1 MTQRLPLVAAQPGIW
16 MAEKLS
22 TLPSA
27 WSVAHYVE
35 LTGELDT
42 SLLAKAVVAG
52 LEQADTLRMRFSEDN
67 GEIWQWVDSALA
79 FAQPEIIDLREK
91 SNPHEAARALMQAD
105 LQQDIRADGN
115 KPLVFHLLIQVGEK
129 RWYWYQR
136 YHHLLVDGFSFPAI
150 TRQIAAIY
158 RAWLH
163 GEPTPDSP
171 FTPFAEVVE
180 EYQQYRQSDAWQRD
194 GAFWSEQRKQLP
206 PPASLSNNP
215 LPGRSASADIIRMK
229 LTAPE
234 GAFRR
239 LAARMP
245 DVQRAD
251 LALALVA
258 LWLGRLCSRMD
269 YAAGFIFMRRM
280 GSAALTSTGPVLNVL
295 PFGVRLDA
303 AESLPVLAQRLA
315 GQLKKMRRHQR
326 YDAEQIVR
334 DSGRAAGAE
343 PLFGPVLNVKIF
355 DYQLNIPGVQ
365 AQTHTL
371 ATGPVNDL
379 ELALFPDENGGLSIE
394 ILANKQRYDAET
406 LAQHASRLIGLIEQ
420 FADNPALCCGDAG
433 MLLPTEHE
441 RLAKI
446 NDTTVEIPSTTLSGL
461 VAQQADKTPD
471 APALAD
477 ARYQFSYREMRQQV
491 VALASLLRARG
502 VKPGDSVAVALPR
515 SVFLTLALH
524 GIVEAGAA
532 WLPLDTGYPD
542 DRLRMML
549 EDAKP
554 KLLIATNEQLSR
566 FSDIPGLESLCYD
579 SPLPAEDAD
588 PLALS
593 QPNHTAY
600 IIFTSGSTGRPKGVM
615 VGQTAI
621 VNRLLW
627 MQNHYPLTADDVVA
641 QKTPCSF
648 DVSVW
653 EFFWPFIAGAKL
665 VMAEPEAHRDP
676 LAMQQ
681 FFAQY
686 RVTTTHFVPSML
698 AAFVASMTPETA
710 RESCAS
716 LKRVFCSGE
725 ALPADL
731 CREWE
736 QLTHAPL
743 HNLYGPTEAAVD
755 VSWYPA
761 WGEDLAA
768 VTGNSVPI
776 GYPVWNTGLRIL
788 DAMMRPVPF
797 GVAGDLYLTGIQLAQ
812 GYLGRPDLTVSRFIA
827 DPFNAGER
835 MYRTGD
841 VARWLE
847 NGAVEYLGRS
857 DDQLKIR
864 GQRIE
869 LGEID
874 RVMQQLPDVEHAVA
888 HACVFNQA
896 AATGGDARQLVGY
909 LVSQSGLPLDTSA
922 LREKL
927 REKLPAH
934 MVPTVLLQL
943 AELPLSANGK
953 LDRKALPMPQL
964 TSRTSGRAPR
974 AGTETT
980 IAQSFAAL
988 LGCEVNDV
996 AADFFA
1002 LGGHS
1007 LLAMK
1012 LAAQLSRVFERQV
1025 TPGQIMVA
1033 STVEQLS
1040 ALLESTDDEQ
1050 SQRLGF
1056 EALLPLRES
1065 HGPTLFCFH
1074 PASGFAWQFSVLSR
1088 YLSPQWS
1095 IIGIQSP
1102 RPDGPMQTAE
1112 NLDAVC
1118 EHHLA
1123 TLLSQRPH
1131 GPYYLLGYSLG
1142 GTLAQGIA
1150 ARLHARGETVAFL
1163 GLLDTWPPETQN
1175 WQEKEA
1181 NGLDPAVLA
1190 EIEREREAFLAA
1202 QQGNASVALFNAI
1215 EGNYADA
1222 VRLLTT
1228 AHSVP
1233 FAGHATLFVAERTLV
1248 PGVSPERSWSPWISS
1263 LDVYRQDCA
1272 HVDIISPASFEA
1284 IGPVINALINKS
1296 V

>member
-35 LTGELDT
+35 LTGELDAL
-42 SLLAKAVVAG
+42 LLAKAVVAG
-52 LEQADTLRMRFSEDN
+52 LEQADTLRMQFSEDN
-67 GEIWQWVDSALA
+67 GEVWQWVDPALT

-115 KPLVFHLLIQVGEK
+115 KPLVFHQLLQVGDK

-158 RAWLH
+158 RAWLD
-163 GEPTPDSP
+163 GESTPDSP

-194 GAFWSEQRKQLP
+194 GAFWREQRKQLP

-303 AESLPVLAQRLA
+303 AESLPALAQRLA

-355 DYQLNIPGVQ
+355 DYHLNIPGVQ

-420 FADNPALCCGDAG
+420 FADNPSLCCGDAG

-446 NDTTVEIPSTTLSGL
+446 NDTTVEIPFTTLSAL
-461 VAQQADKTPD
+461 VTQQADKTPD

-491 VALASLLRARG
+491 VALASLLRERG
-502 VKPGDSVAVALPR
+502 VRPSDSVAVALPR

-554 KLLIATNEQLSR
+554 KLLIATEEQLAR

-579 SPLPAEDAD
+579 SPLPAEDAA

-681 FFAQY
+681 FFARY
-686 RVTTTHFVPSML
+686 GVTTTHFVPSML
-698 AAFVASMTPETA
+698 AAFVASLTPETA
-710 RESCAS
+710 WGSCAS

-812 GYLGRPDLTVSRFIA
+812 GYLGRPDLTASRFIA
-827 DPFNAGER
+827 DPFNVGER

-909 LVSQSGLPLDTSA
+909 LVSQSGLPLDTTV
-922 LREKL
+922 LRERL

-964 TSRTSGRAPR
+964 TSRVSGRAPR

-988 LGCEVNDV
+988 LDCEVNDV
-996 AADFFA
+996 EADFFA

-1012 LAAQLSRVFERQV
+1012 LAAQLSRIFERRV

-1040 ALLESTDDEQ
+1040 ALLESNDDEQ

-1056 EALLPLRES
+1056 ETLLPLRES

-1095 IIGIQSP
+1095 IMGIQSP

-1112 NLDAVC
+1112 NLDSVC

-1123 TLLSQRPH
+1123 TLLSQQPH

-1202 QQGNASVALFNAI
+1202 QQGNASEALFNAI

-1248 PGVSPERSWSPWISS
+1248 PGVSPERSWAPWISS
-1263 LDVYRQDCA
+1263 LDVYRHDCA
-1272 HVDIISPASFEA
+1272 HVDIISPVSFEV
-1284 IGPVINALINKS
+1284 IGPIINTLINKS

>member
-35 LTGELDT
+35 LTGELDAP
-42 SLLAKAVVAG
+42 LLAKAVVAG

-67 GEIWQWVDSALA
+67 GEVWQWVDSALA
-79 FAQPEIIDLREK
+79 FAPPEIIDLREK
-91 SNPHEAARALMQAD
+91 SDPHAAARALMQAD
-105 LQQDIRADGN
+105 LQQDIRADGT

-163 GEPTPDSP
+163 GESTPESP
-171 FTPFAEVVE
+171 FTPFSEVVE

-194 GAFWSEQRKQLP
+194 GAFWTEQRKQLP
-206 PPASLSNNP
+206 PPASLSNKP
-215 LPGRSASADIIRMK
+215 LPGRSASADIIRLK

-234 GAFRR
+234 GEFRR

-258 LWLGRLCSRMD
+258 LWLGRLCSRME

-295 PFGVRLDA
+295 PFGVQLNA
-303 AESLPVLAQRLA
+303 AESLPALAQRLA
-315 GQLKKMRRHQR
+315 AQLKKMRRHQR

-394 ILANKQRYDAET
+394 ILANKQRYDAAT
-406 LAQHASRLIGLIEQ
+406 LAQHASRLTALIAQ
-420 FADNPALCCGDAG
+420 FADNPSLCCGDAG

-446 NDTTVEIPSTTLSGL
+446 NDTTVAIPSTTLSAL

-491 VALASLLRARG
+491 VALARRLRERG
-502 VKPGDSVAVALPR
+502 VQPGDSVAVALPR

-554 KLLIATNEQLSR
+554 KLLIATEEQLAR
-566 FSDIPGLESLCYD
+566 FSDIPELESLCYNA
-579 SPLPAEDAD
+579 PLPEEDAA

-681 FFAQY
+681 FFAQSG
-686 RVTTTHFVPSML
+686 VTTTHFVPSML
-698 AAFVASMTPETA
+698 AAFVASLTPETA

-761 WGEDLAA
+761 WGDDLAA

-812 GYLGRPDLTVSRFIA
+812 GYLGRADLTASRFIA
-827 DPFNAGER
+827 DPFNPGER

-922 LREKL
+922 LRETL

-974 AGTETT
+974 AGTETA

-988 LGCEVNDV
+988 LDCEVNDV
-996 AADFFA
+996 EADFFA

-1012 LAAQLSRVFERQV
+1012 LAAQLSQIFERQV

-1040 ALLESTDDEQ
+1040 ALLESNDDEQ

-1056 EALLPLRES
+1056 ETLLPLRES

-1123 TLLSQRPH
+1123 TLLSQQPH

-1202 QQGNASVALFNAI
+1202 QQGNASEALFNAI

-1272 HVDIISPASFEA
+1272 HVDIITPEAFEK
-1284 IGPVINALINKS
+1284 IGPVMRDLLQNIQ
-1296 V
+1296 

>member
-35 LTGELDT
+35 LTGELDAL
-42 SLLAKAVVAG
+42 LLAKAVVAG
-52 LEQADTLRMRFSEDN
+52 LEQADTLRMQFSEDN
-67 GEIWQWVDSALA
+67 GEVWQWVEPALT

-115 KPLVFHLLIQVGEK
+115 KPLVFHQLIQVGDK

-158 RAWLH
+158 RAWLD
-163 GEPTPDSP
+163 GESTPDSP

-194 GAFWSEQRKQLP
+194 GAFWREQRKQLP

-303 AESLPVLAQRLA
+303 AESLPALAQRLA

-355 DYQLNIPGVQ
+355 DYHLNIPGVQ

-420 FADNPALCCGDAG
+420 FADNPSLCCGDAG

-446 NDTTVEIPSTTLSGL
+446 NDTTVEIPFTTLSAL
-461 VAQQADKTPD
+461 VTQQADKTPD

-491 VALASLLRARG
+491 VALASLLRERG
-502 VKPGDSVAVALPR
+502 VRPGDSVAVALPR

-554 KLLIATNEQLSR
+554 KLLIATNEQLAR

-579 SPLPAEDAD
+579 SPLPAEDAA

-627 MQNHYPLTADDVVA
+627 MQNHYSLTADDVVA

-686 RVTTTHFVPSML
+686 GVTTTHFVPSML
-698 AAFVASMTPETA
+698 AAFVASLTPETA

-812 GYLGRPDLTVSRFIA
+812 GYLGRPDLTASRFIA
-827 DPFNAGER
+827 DPFNVGER

-909 LVSQSGLPLDTSA
+909 LVSQSGLPLDTA
-922 LREKL
+922 VLRERL

-964 TSRTSGRAPR
+964 TSRVSGRAPR

-1050 SQRLGF
+1050 SQHMGF

-1095 IIGIQSP
+1095 IMGIQSP

-1112 NLDAVC
+1112 NLDSVC

-1123 TLLSQRPH
+1123 TLLSQQPH

-1150 ARLHARGETVAFL
+1150 ARLHARGEMVAFL

-1202 QQGNASVALFNAI
+1202 QQGNASEALFNAI

-1233 FAGHATLFVAERTLV
+1233 FAVHATLFVAERTLV
-1248 PGVSPERSWSPWISS
+1248 PGVSPERSWLPWISS

>member
-1 MTQRLPLVAAQPGIW
+1 MTQHLPLVAAQPGIW

-35 LTGELDT
+35 LTGELNAP
-42 SLLAKAVVAG
+42 LLVKAVVAG

-67 GEIWQWVDSALA
+67 GEVWQWVDAELV
-79 FAQPEIIDLREK
+79 FAQPDIIDLREK

-105 LQQDIRADGN
+105 LQQDIRADGD

-150 TRQIAAIY
+150 TRQITAIY

-163 GEPTPDSP
+163 GEATPESP

-180 EYQQYRQSDAWQRD
+180 EYQQYRQSEAWQRD

-206 PPASLSNNP
+206 PPASLSSKP
-215 LPGRSASADIIRMK
+215 LPGRSASADIIRLK

-295 PFGVRLDA
+295 PFGVKLDA
-303 AESLPVLAQRLA
+303 AESLPALAQRLA

-355 DYQLNIPGVQ
+355 DYQLAIPGVQ

-394 ILANKQRYDAET
+394 ILANKQRYEAET

-446 NDTTVEIPSTTLSGL
+446 NDTTVEIPSTTLSAL

-477 ARYQFSYREMRQQV
+477 ACYQFSYREMRQQV
-491 VALASLLRARG
+491 VALAQLLCERG
-502 VKPGDSVAVALPR
+502 VRPGDSVAVALPR
-515 SVFLTLALH
+515 SVFLALALH

-554 KLLIATNEQLSR
+554 KLLIATDEQLAR
-566 FSDIPGLESLCYD
+566 FSDIPGLESLCYNA
-579 SPLPAEDAD
+579 PLPIVNAA

-686 RVTTTHFVPSML
+686 GVTTTHFVPSML
-698 AAFVASMTPETA
+698 AAFVASLTPETA
-710 RESCAS
+710 RESCGS
-716 LKRVFCSGE
+716 LQRVFCSGE

-761 WGEDLAA
+761 WGDELAA

-812 GYLGRPDLTVSRFIA
+812 GYLGRPDLSASRFIA

-874 RVMQQLPDVEHAVA
+874 RVMQQMPDIEHAVA

-922 LREKL
+922 LRESL

-964 TSRTSGRAPR
+964 TSRTSGRAPHP
-974 AGTETT
+974 GTETT

-996 AADFFA
+996 EADFFA

-1040 ALLESTDDEQ
+1040 ALLESHDDEQ
-1050 SQRLGF
+1050 TQRLGF
-1056 EALLPLRES
+1056 ETLLPLRES

-1123 TLLSQRPH
+1123 TLLSQQPH

-1202 QQGNASVALFNAI
+1202 QQGNASEALFTAI

-1233 FAGHATLFVAERTLV
+1233 FAGHATLFVAERTLI
-1248 PGVSPERSWSPWISS
+1248 PGVNPERSWSPWISS
-1263 LDVYRQDCA
+1263 LDVYCHDCA
-1272 HVDIISPASFEA
+1272 HVDIISPGSFET
-1284 IGPVINALINKS
+1284 IGPVINTLINNS

>member
-1 MTQRLPLVAAQPGIW
+1 MTQHLPLVAAQPGIW

-22 TLPSA
+22 TLPSP

-35 LTGELDT
+35 LTGALNAP
-42 SLLAKAVVAG
+42 LLAKAVVAG
-52 LEQADTLRMRFSEDN
+52 LDQADTLRMRFSEDN
-67 GEIWQWVDSALA
+67 GEVWQWVDPAIV
-79 FAQPEIIDLREK
+79 FAEPDIIDLRTNN
-91 SNPHEAARALMQAD
+91 SPHEAARALMQAD
-105 LQQDIRADGN
+105 LQQDIRADGT
-115 KPLVFHLLIQVGEK
+115 KPLVCHQLIQVEDN

-158 RAWLH
+158 RAWQR
-163 GEPTPDSP
+163 GEPTPASP

-180 EYQQYRQSDAWQRD
+180 EYQQYRHSEAYHRD
-194 GAFWSEQRKQLP
+194 GAFWAEQRGQLP
-206 PPASLSNNP
+206 PPASLSSKP
-215 LPGRSASADIIRMK
+215 LPGRSASADIIRMQ
-229 LTAPE
+229 LTAPD
-234 GAFRR
+234 GAFRQ

-280 GSAALTSTGPVLNVL
+280 GSAALTATGPVLNVL
-295 PFGVRLDA
+295 PFGVKLDA
-303 AESLPVLAQRLA
+303 AESLPALAQRLA

-334 DSGRAAGAE
+334 DGGRAGGEEA
-343 PLFGPVLNVKIF
+343 LFGPVLNVKIF
-355 DYQLNIPGVQ
+355 DYQLDIPGVQ

-379 ELALFPDENGGLSIE
+379 ELALFPDENGGLSVE
-394 ILANKQRYDAET
+394 ILANKQRYDEAT
-406 LAQHASRLIGLIEQ
+406 LAQHAQRLTALMGQ
-420 FADNPALCCGDAG
+420 FAENPALRCGDAD
-433 MLLPTEHE
+433 MLLPIEQE
-441 RLAKI
+441 QLAQI
-446 NDTTVEIPSTTLSGL
+446 NDTAVDIPFTTLSAL
-461 VAQQADKTPD
+461 VADQAAKTPD

-477 ARYQFSYREMRQQV
+477 AHYQFSYREMREQV
-491 VALASLLRARG
+491 VALAKVLRERG
-502 VKPGDSVAVALPR
+502 VRPGDSVAVALPR

-549 EDAKP
+549 EDARP
-554 KLLIATNEQLSR
+554 TLLITTDEQLSR
-566 FSDIPGLESLCYD
+566 FRDIPGLDSMCYNA
-579 SPLPAEDAD
+579 PLPGGDTS
-588 PLALS
+588 PCALS
-593 QPNHTAY
+593 RPEHTAY

-615 VGQTAI
+615 VGQIAI

-676 LAMQQ
+676 LEMQQ
-681 FFAQY
+681 FFALY
-686 RVTTTHFVPSML
+686 GVTTTHFVPSML
-698 AAFVASMTPETA
+698 AAFVASLTPETA
-710 RESCAS
+710 RESCAT
-716 LKRVFCSGE
+716 LKQVFCSGE
-725 ALPADL
+725 ALPAEL

-736 QLTHAPL
+736 QLTQAPL

-761 WGEDLAA
+761 CGDTLAA

-788 DAMMRPVPF
+788 DAMMRPVPV

-812 GYLGRPDLTVSRFIA
+812 GYLGRPDLTASRFIA

-874 RVMQQLPDVEHAVA
+874 RVMQMLPDVEHAVA
-888 HACVFNQA
+888 HACVFNLA
-896 AATGGDARQLVGY
+896 VETGGDARQLVGY
-909 LVSQSGLPLDTSA
+909 LVSQSGLPLDMSA
-922 LREKL
+922 LRESL

-953 LDRKALPMPQL
+953 LDRKTLPMPQL
-964 TSRTSGRAPR
+964 TPRVAGRSPR
-974 AGTETT
+974 AGTEST
-980 IAQSFAAL
+980 IAGAFSAL

-996 AADFFA
+996 EADFFA

-1056 EALLPLRES
+1056 EALLPLRTS

-1088 YLSPQWS
+1088 YLSPEWS

-1102 RPDGPMQTAE
+1102 RPHGPMQTAA
-1112 NLDAVC
+1112 NLDEVC
-1118 EHHLA
+1118 EYHLK
-1123 TLLSQRPH
+1123 TLLEQQPH

-1150 ARLHARGETVAFL
+1150 ARLQARGERVAFL

-1190 EIEREREAFLAA
+1190 EIDREREAFLAA
-1202 QQGNASVALFNAI
+1202 QQGNASDALFSAI

-1233 FAGHATLFVAERTLV
+1233 FDGNATLFVAERTL
-1248 PGVSPERSWSPWISS
+1248 PLGVSPERSWSPWISS
-1263 LDVYRQDCA
+1263 LDIYRQDCA
-1272 HVDIISPASFEA
+1272 HVDIISPTAFER
-1284 IGPVINALINKS
+1284 IGPVINRLVNHLA
-1296 V
+1296 

>member
-35 LTGELDT
+35 LIGELDAP
-42 SLLAKAVVAG
+42 LLAKAVVAG

-67 GEIWQWVDSALA
+67 GEVWQWVDSALA
-79 FAQPEIIDLREK
+79 FAPPEIIDLREK
-91 SNPHEAARALMQAD
+91 SDPHAAARALMQAD
-105 LQQDIRADGN
+105 LQQDIRADGT

-163 GEPTPDSP
+163 GEPTPESP
-171 FTPFAEVVE
+171 FTPFSEVVE

-194 GAFWSEQRKQLP
+194 GAFWTEQRKQLP
-206 PPASLSNNP
+206 PPASLSNKP
-215 LPGRSASADIIRMK
+215 LPGRSASADIIRLK

-234 GAFRR
+234 GEFRR

-258 LWLGRLCSRMD
+258 LWLGRLCSRME

-280 GSAALTSTGPVLNVL
+280 GSAALTSSGPVLNVL

-303 AESLPVLAQRLA
+303 AERLPALAQRLA
-315 GQLKKMRRHQR
+315 AQLKKMRRHQR

-394 ILANKQRYDAET
+394 ILANKQRYDAAT
-406 LAQHASRLIGLIEQ
+406 LAQHASRLTALIAQ
-420 FADNPALCCGDAG
+420 FADNPSLCCGDAG

-441 RLAKI
+441 RLVKI
-446 NDTTVEIPSTTLSGL
+446 NDTTVAIPSTTLSAL
-461 VAQQADKTPD
+461 VAQQTDKTPD

-491 VALASLLRARG
+491 VALARRLRERG
-502 VKPGDSVAVALPR
+502 VQPGDSVAVALPR

-549 EDAKP
+549 EDARP
-554 KLLIATNEQLSR
+554 KLLIAIEEQLAR
-566 FSDIPGLESLCYD
+566 FSDIPELESLCYNA
-579 SPLPAEDAD
+579 PLPEEDAA

-681 FFAQY
+681 FFAQSG
-686 RVTTTHFVPSML
+686 VTTTHFVPSML
-698 AAFVASMTPETA
+698 AAFVASLTPKTA

-736 QLTHAPL
+736 QLTHTPL

-761 WGEDLAA
+761 WGDDLAA

-812 GYLGRPDLTVSRFIA
+812 GYLGRADLTASRFIA
-827 DPFNAGER
+827 DPFNPGER

-922 LREKL
+922 LRETL

-974 AGTETT
+974 AGTETA
-980 IAQSFAAL
+980 IAKSFAAL
-988 LGCEVNDV
+988 LDCEVNDV
-996 AADFFA
+996 EADFFA

-1040 ALLESTDDEQ
+1040 ALLESNDDEQ
-1050 SQRLGF
+1050 TQRLGF
-1056 EALLPLRES
+1056 ETLLPLRES

-1095 IIGIQSP
+1095 IIGVQSP

-1112 NLDAVC
+1112 SLDAVC

-1123 TLLSQRPH
+1123 TLLSQQPH

-1150 ARLHARGETVAFL
+1150 ARLHAKGERVAFL

-1190 EIEREREAFLAA
+1190 EIERERQAFLAA
-1202 QQGNASVALFNAI
+1202 QQGKASEALFNAI

-1272 HVDIISPASFEA
+1272 HVDIISPDSFEA
-1284 IGPVINALINKS
+1284 IGPIINTLINKS